1 MGILGTGCG
10 IPREIASL
18 LACQRAVRRKTAADE
33 QTRKSLVSLFQ
44 RTHPEE
50 LLNINAQYNCCNA
63 GQTLG
68 LTGTTAS
75 EGDVSQCGR
84 ERHQATGQ
92 HRLLELLL
100 PLKCIPADAMGNQW
114 EVGKA
119 HHGHTMLWCGMP
131 MLHVPGV
138 LLKVMSPRLY
148 YFRLFFKSLLQAFN
162 NIILIT

>member
-75 EGDVSQCGR
+75 EGGCVPVWQGETPGHGAAPPAGTTLTFKMHPCGCNGESVGSGEGPPWTHHVVVWDAHASCAR
-84 ERHQATGQ
+84 CATEGDEPQA
-92 HRLLELLL
+92 
-100 PLKCIPADAMGNQW
+100 
-114 EVGKA
+114 
-119 HHGHTMLWCGMP
+119 
-131 MLHVPGV
+131 V
-138 LLKVMSPRLY
+138 L
-148 YFRLFFKSLLQAFN
+148 F
-162 NIILIT
+162 